1 MDCIDIFFS
10 FSLAFNLIQFYYHP
24 PNLEYLIRSTS
35 YAQHPYLN
43 DNWYQKNID
52 RQNVSKREQDCTQFY
67 DDYLPLKF
75 SYLMRNDICKCVQQS
90 CYASRVSVEIRL
102 FEQSYVIP
110 CVNNLLLS
118 NSAATQYRLIKIYR
132 VHGNSTNCLSSGPAF
147 FEAEKGLADDRPWVP
162 VLYSHAY
169 LSNLY
174 ACTRV
179 TRCINVNYKLRF
191 NITSTPVPRSNTRGK
206 ESIVISEYSI
216 EDWTS
221 PFLIEYCA
229 RGIIFFSLSLSLQKK
244 VVEKKIRK
252 RSFPG
257 EKMVM
262 GKKWKR
268 GKGREKVKLFA
279 EITGIPGMGRIRGQL
294 A

>member
-1 MDCIDIFFS
+1 M
-10 FSLAFNLIQFYYHP
+10 
-24 PNLEYLIRSTS
+24 
-35 YAQHPYLN
+35 
-43 DNWYQKNID
+43 
-52 RQNVSKREQDCTQFY
+52 SKREQDCTQFY

-75 SYLMRNDICKCVQQS
+75 SYLTRNDICKCVQQS

-179 TRCINVNYKLRF
+179 TRCINVNYKLCF

-257 EKMVM
+257 GKMVM

-279 EITGIPGMGRIRGQL
+279 EITGIPGMRRIRGQL